1 MGYLQMQGPEVG
13 EEIAIIKTNMGEIK
27 IQFFPEQAPKAVENF
42 KTHAKEGYYNRLIF
56 HRVIND
62 FMIQG
67 GDPEGKGTGGESIW
81 GKPFEDEFSDEL
93 HNFRGALSMA
103 NSGPDTNGSQFFI
116 VQKNSLTDNE
126 LEYYKVAGYLN
137 NDKDIAAYKEFGG
150 TPWLDGAH
158 TVFGQVFEG
167 MDVVDKI
174 AAVDVDGSSRPLKK
188 VIIKGVWIVEY
199 EG

>member
-1 MGYLQMQGPEVG
+1 
-13 EEIAIIKTNMGEIK
+13 
-27 IQFFPEQAPKAVENF
+27 
-42 KTHAKEGYYNRLIF
+42 
-56 HRVIND
+56 
-62 FMIQG
+62 
-67 GDPEGKGTGGESIW
+67 
-81 GKPFEDEFSDEL
+81 
-93 HNFRGALSMA
+93 MA